1 MKKASKNI
9 ENFYFNNEYIDKN
22 PGLHQEDSKW
32 KFSVIY
38 PAIDK
43 FVNKLDKRTLNILDV
58 GGGSGQLMK
67 LICLYISDKYGLK
80 VNKYAL
86 DLSPGMLASQKREN
100 ENLKAALC
108 GNICQAPFKT
118 KKMDLT
124 LMIDI
129 LEHVVAPEE
138 ALSEIKRISD
148 YVIFKIPLENN
159 LYSRIYNF
167 LKNGVPRRQS
177 IEKIGHLHTYSYKTV
192 RHEIMQYTG
201 NILQFKFSNV
211 FAYYLKNSS
220 KQQEV
225 LTLDRFIFL
234 FATQLFKISAQLSS
248 LLTTDFGIILA
259 KCY

>member
-129 LEHVVAPEE
+129 LEHVVRFRLSKNRLVSPWCFGSAPETSQGVYPGGPFQ
-138 ALSEIKRISD
+138 AL
-148 YVIFKIPLENN
+148 YCP
-159 LYSRIYNF
+159 
-167 LKNGVPRRQS
+167 
-177 IEKIGHLHTYSYKTV
+177 
-192 RHEIMQYTG
+192 
-201 NILQFKFSNV
+201 
-211 FAYYLKNSS
+211 
-220 KQQEV
+220 
-225 LTLDRFIFL
+225 
-234 FATQLFKISAQLSS
+234 
-248 LLTTDFGIILA
+248 
-259 KCY
+259 